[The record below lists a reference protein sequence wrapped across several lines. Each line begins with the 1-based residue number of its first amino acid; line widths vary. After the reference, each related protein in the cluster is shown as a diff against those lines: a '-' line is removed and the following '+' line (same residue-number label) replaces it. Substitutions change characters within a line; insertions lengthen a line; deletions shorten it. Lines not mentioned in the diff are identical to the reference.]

1 MILNRGVSIV
11 LIDPSRI
18 PYLKQIDLQEVMA
31 RALGL
36 EGTWFKGLFERISV
50 ETLVESFFGNYVHYE
65 DVSGLL
71 EHMDLLRLLNPF
83 QPYVDLFSHFALFL
97 EASSLRDRI
106 VLCHDKLADALISLL
121 RRRGL
126 EVSKVDRA
134 LRAARELNI
143 ISESEYKL
151 LEKFNE
157 LRGRAHHG
165 TYLSRYNEKIP
176 DTLKREVEEAKNLVV
191 KLSTIEAK
199 SWFLRELAECLK
211 KPPDFNLVLIA
222 LTN

>member
-1 MILNRGVSIV
+1 M
-11 LIDPSRI
+11 
-18 PYLKQIDLQEVMA
+18 
-31 RALGL
+31 
-36 EGTWFKGLFERISV
+36 
-50 ETLVESFFGNYVHYE
+50 
-65 DVSGLL
+65 SGLL
-71 EHMDLLRLLNPF
+71 EHVDLSRLLNPF
-83 QPYVDLFSHFALFL
+83 QPYVDLFSHLALLL
-97 EASSLRDRI
+97 EASSLRDRV
-106 VLCHDKLADALISLL
+106 VLCHDKLADILISLL

-134 LRAARELNI
+134 LRVARKLNI
-143 ISESEYKL
+143 IGESEYKL
-151 LEKFNE
+151 LKKLNK

-165 TYLSRYNEKIP
+165 TYLSRHDERCL